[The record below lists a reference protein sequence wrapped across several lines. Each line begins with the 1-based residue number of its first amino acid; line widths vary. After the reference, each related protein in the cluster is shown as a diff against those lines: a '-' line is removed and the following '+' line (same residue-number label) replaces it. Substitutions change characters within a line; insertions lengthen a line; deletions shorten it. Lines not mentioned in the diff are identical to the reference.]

1 MNFREEKDGL
11 ELTLSPCTLWRWK
24 VEPRPACW
32 SGFQSLHSSNREV
45 FLASSVCALQP
56 PVYQGTA
63 PQHCL
68 CHDTVCTTFLVWLF
82 SPPSSSFS
90 FTSLTSA
97 PFIFLVFQM
106 GSVMA
111 VWYLK
116 RKLHVAFCSFERYF
130 C

>member
-1 MNFREEKDGL
+1 MNFREEKDCL

-24 VEPRPACW
+24 VEPDLLVGAGSNPFIPATVRSFLRHQCALCNRLCTEAPLR
-32 SGFQSLHSSNREV
+32 SL
-45 FLASSVCALQP
+45 VCAVTRCAPRSWFGCFLHP
-56 PVYQGTA
+56 PT
-63 PQHCL
+63 
-68 CHDTVCTTFLVWLF
+68 
-82 SPPSSSFS
+82 SFS